1 MDTVAYED
9 RLKSALRGKRTQGD
23 LYILDRE
30 GRVLIGNGRVAIDSF
45 LLETLGVSQT
55 ERGEL
60 SLHLA
65 CAAKET
71 VLLCAKRRPVF
82 VFCGLHASAGLL
94 IVYVPHGTACLDTG
108 ATLAAMLQDIVVGS
122 VARNARREAD
132 PELIATVMSEYALLQ
147 AVTGRG
153 MYTQTER
160 IEAISRLTGCGITYD
175 LTPLSY
181 GETDAMLTLQVLTL
195 LAACRS
201 MSVGTRSVLLCTTRD
216 RGKPMLSLEARDKSE
231 DASFA
236 VFEDVAQMARVR
248 GDLFTV
254 THDPSDRTLVH
265 LVAQL
270 ARSELSF
277 QGVKETDRSSK
288 MEAIPMPIALRGKDG
303 ELVL

>member
-9 RLKSALRGKRTQGD
+9 RLKGALRGKRTQGN

-30 GRVLIGNGRVAIDSF
+30 GRVLIGNGRVLPGSF

-94 IVYVPHGTACLDTG
+94 VVYVPHGAAYLDTG

-122 VARNARREAD
+122 VARNAEREAA
-132 PELIATVMSEYALLQ
+132 PELIASVMSEYALLQ

-153 MYTQTER
+153 MYTLTER
-160 IEAISRLTGCGITYD
+160 IEAIARLTGCGITYD
-175 LTPLSY
+175 LTPLTY
-181 GETDAMLTLQVLTL
+181 GEADAMLTLQALTL

-201 MSVGTRSVLLCTTRD
+201 VSMGTRSILLCMTRD

-231 DASFA
+231 DASLA
-236 VFEDVAQMARVR
+236 LFEEIAQMARVR
-248 GDLFTV
+248 GELFTI
-254 THDPSDRTLVH
+254 TRDPTDRTLVH

-277 QGVKETDRSSK
+277 QGVKEREWAAK
-288 MEAIPMPIALRGKDG
+288 MEPIPVPIALKGKDG